1 MPVVPVIWDSRIE
14 VHVFNQPTDMR
25 KSHDGLAAI
34 CRSVM
39 DCDPLSGHVFV
50 FMNKRRDRVKSLFW
64 DGTGLCLFYKRIE
77 HGQFTNLW
85 RADRPARLSTMEL
98 RLILE
103 GAKLEGKLP
112 LTPVEFTPGMPSKKI
127 I

>member
-1 MPVVPVIWDSRIE
+1 MIWDSRVE

-34 CRSVM
+34 CKHVM
-39 DCDPLSGHVFV
+39 GCNPLSGQVFV

-64 DGTGLCLFYKRIE
+64 DGTGLCLYYKRLE
-77 HGQFTNLW
+77 QGQFTNLW
-85 RADRPARLSTMEL
+85 QRNAPNRLSTMEL
-98 RLILE
+98 RLILD

-112 LTPVEFTPGMPSKKI
+112 LSPEEFILKSN
-127 I
+127 